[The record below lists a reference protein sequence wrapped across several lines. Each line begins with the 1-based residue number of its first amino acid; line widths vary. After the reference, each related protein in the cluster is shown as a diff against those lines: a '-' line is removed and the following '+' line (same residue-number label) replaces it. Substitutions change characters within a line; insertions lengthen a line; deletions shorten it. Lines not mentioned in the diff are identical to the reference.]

1 MHPGGPRITRPAR
14 GRRVRALARS
24 ALLLLLLPVLALL
37 AVPEPGRSGF
47 QRGCCRLLLRSLGIR
62 ITLSGAPIRNVPG
75 VLVVSRHVSWTD
87 IFLIG
92 AVIPSSFVTKSEMI
106 GWPGLGVLARMMKV
120 IPIDR
125 ANLRRLPDV
134 VAAVADR
141 LRAGKTV
148 VAFPEGT
155 TWCGLASGRFHPA
168 MFQAAIDS
176 HRPVQPLRLS
186 YHHRDGSL
194 STAASYIGDETLP
207 SSLRRI
213 IAARCTIVGIRV
225 GSLQLPGE
233 SRRELA
239 APHQTWVNNTVK
251 RNAAAPRQRS
261 RQGCTESHTACSRS
275 TRATRSSTR
284 R

>member
-1 MHPGGPRITRPAR
+1 MRTTTIEHSWLPQAPCDSRCIQAGHASPGPRAVVA
-14 GRRVRALARS
+14 VRALARS
-24 ALLLLLLPVLALL
+24 ALLLLLLPVLPLL
-37 AVPEPGRSGF
+37 AVPVPGRSGF

-62 ITLSGAPIRNVPG
+62 ITLSGEPIRNVPG

-92 AVIPSSFVTKSEMI
+92 AVIPGSFVTKAEMI

-176 HRPVQPLRLS
+176 RRPVQPLRLS

-194 STAASYIGDETLP
+194 STAASYIGDDTLP

-213 IAARCTIVGIRV
+213 ITARRTIVGIRV
-225 GSLQLPGE
+225 GSLQLPGQC
-233 SRRELA
+233 RRELA
-239 APHQTWVNNTVK
+239 A
-251 RNAAAPRQRS
+251 RCEAAVRGDR
-261 RQGCTESHTACSRS
+261 
-275 TRATRSSTR
+275 
-284 R
+284 